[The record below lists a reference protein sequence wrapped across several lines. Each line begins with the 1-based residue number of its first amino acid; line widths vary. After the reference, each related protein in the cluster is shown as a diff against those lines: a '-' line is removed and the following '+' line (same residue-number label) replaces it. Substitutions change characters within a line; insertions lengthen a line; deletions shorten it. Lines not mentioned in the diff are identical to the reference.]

1 MFKRG
6 IVMKEKEKKKKDGAE
21 VEKDPNQ
28 KEYSLISNMVYIL
41 KGTFRFQKPLA
52 FFLFLAVLNNVI
64 NTYLP
69 TFALS
74 AVIDQVTRQG
84 EFNTLLKTV
93 LLFFV
98 GMLVPGILG
107 TWANSN
113 IWWRMIDARVEF
125 MMLRIHKVL
134 YMDYEYIESAKI
146 MEVCQKAMRATG
158 GNTNGVEGMMHSAQ
172 RIFEVLVSSL
182 TAIVIV
188 LRLSP
193 WMVLLLL
200 ALGVLNYFNMDYTK
214 KRDKKTWDEL
224 APYWRKTWYM
234 QQTMSNFVYG
244 KDIRLFSMKRWLLGK
259 YASLQEFTHHRIL
272 ESKNRWIGCSLRNQM
287 LFLAQE
293 GAIYT
298 YLIYRVLKTDMSLA
312 DFTLYLGAVRAFFG
326 VLQQVFNSLTDMKAQ
341 SREIND
347 FRTFLEYPEREV
359 IIPKG
364 EIGGSKKVSTDSALE
379 PKNLVADS
387 AVQEEKLSGS
397 ISKNAKKDRK
407 TFAKSGLQGKKK
419 GVSTIPSLL
428 GQSSYEFRFEN
439 VSFRYPESE
448 RYALKNLNLTLA
460 AGERLAVV
468 GLNGAGKSTFI
479 KLLCGLYM
487 PTEGRI
493 LINGVDIRC
502 YDKREYYKLFSPV
515 FQNVELFAFP
525 MEENVSMKVAE
536 ETDSALAEKYLF
548 AAGLEEKIKSLPK
561 GIKTDLLKVI
571 SEDGVDLSG
580 GESQKLALARALYK
594 NAPIVV
600 LDEPTAALDAL
611 AEYRMYQ
618 NFDQMIGK
626 KSAVYISH
634 RLSSTRFCDHVA
646 MFADGELKEYGTHES
661 LLRAGGAYREMFDV
675 QAQYY
680 KEGGA
685 ECE

>member
-1 MFKRG
+1 MFKRE

-21 VEKDPNQ
+21 AEKDPNQ

-172 RIFEVLVSSL
+172 RVFEVLVSSL

-259 YASLQEFTHHRIL
+259 YASLHGFIHCRIL
-272 ESKNRWIGCSLRNQM
+272 ESKNRWIGCLIRNQM
-287 LFLAQE
+287 LFLVEE
-293 GAIYT
+293 GTVYV

-326 VLQQVFNSLTDMKAQ
+326 VLQQIFNSLTDMKAQ

-364 EIGGSKKVSTDSALE
+364 EIGGSKK
-379 PKNLVADS
+379 
-387 AVQEEKLSGS
+387 
-397 ISKNAKKDRK
+397 
-407 TFAKSGLQGKKK
+407 

-428 GQSSYEFRFEN
+428 GQPSYEFRFEN

-493 LINGVDIRC
+493 LINGVDIHC

-680 KEGGA
+680 REGGA